1 MTHDADRIADLEI
14 RLAHQDQA
22 IEDLNAV
29 ILKQSEEITRLTR
42 RLDKMLSQIQALEDS
57 AEGPE
62 NRPPPHY

>member
-1 MTHDADRIADLEI
+1 MTTDADRIADLEVHI
-14 RLAHQDQA
+14 AHQDQT

-29 ILKQSEEITRLTR
+29 VLRQGEDITRLTR
-42 RLDKMLSQIQALEDS
+42 RLDKMLSQIQALEDA